1 MGKMIDADILID
13 ELKES
18 ALHHCN
24 NPREDSLLQRDRVI
38 VRAQPTVEAIPKDQY
53 ETRLKADMIAM
64 LEDLDLQIDEFNSGC
79 GWDGYIKKIDVH
91 ELIQQKINEYKSES
105 EGT

>member
-1 MGKMIDADILID
+1 MVQIDSD
-13 ELKES
+13 
-18 ALHHCN
+18 
-24 NPREDSLLQRDRVI
+24 
-38 VRAQPTVEAIPKDQY
+38 
-53 ETRLKADMIAM
+53 RLKQLLEESRAEYKARLNADMVAM

>member
-1 MGKMIDADILID
+1 MGRLIDADILIS

-38 VRAQPTVEAIPKDQY
+38 VRAQPTVEAIPIPKGATNGDIIKAIFPNFQCED
-53 ETRLKADMIAM
+53 ETEYFHRLMNPNNT
-64 LEDLDLQIDEFNSGC
+64 EFLKTSKNWWNSP
-79 GWDGYIKKIDVH
+79 
-91 ELIQQKINEYKSES
+91 YKGE
-105 EGT
+105 